1 MCSSSSGAFDGYER
15 VRPMTQFT
23 LREIKPDDPDYHKPL
38 DVLIE
43 DLAHAESGPHYGD
56 VIITVEDLTDAL
68 FYLAE
73 FQRKMKRYKFRR
85 LSK

>member
-1 MCSSSSGAFDGYER
+1 M
-15 VRPMTQFT
+15 PTFT

-56 VIITVEDLTDAL
+56 VIITVEDLTDVL

-73 FQRKMKRYKFRR
+73 FQRKMKRYEFRR
-85 LSK
+85 LSKW

>member
-1 MCSSSSGAFDGYER
+1 MTIENYQSKDGDDLKNAKQ
-15 VRPMTQFT
+15 MTLDVIEST
-23 LREIKPDDPDYHKPL
+23 EPNYHKPL

-43 DLAHAESGPHYGD
+43 DLAHEEPGMRYGD
-56 VIITVEDLTDAL
+56 VVIMVEDLTDVL

-73 FQRKMKRYKFRR
+73 FQRRLKRYKFRR

>member
-1 MCSSSSGAFDGYER
+1 MMEI
-15 VRPMTQFT
+15 FT

-43 DLAHAESGPHYGD
+43 DLAHAEPGLRYGD
-56 VIITVEDLTDAL
+56 VVIMVEDLTDVL

-73 FQRKMKRYKFRR
+73 FQRRLKRYKFRR

>member
-1 MCSSSSGAFDGYER
+1 
-15 VRPMTQFT
+15 MTIENCQSKNGDDLKNAKQMT
-23 LREIKPDDPDYHKPL
+23 LNVIEPTDPNYHKPL

-43 DLAHAESGPHYGD
+43 DLAHAEPGLRYGNV
-56 VIITVEDLTDAL
+56 VIMVEDLTDVL

-73 FQRKMKRYKFRR
+73 FQQRLKRYKFRR